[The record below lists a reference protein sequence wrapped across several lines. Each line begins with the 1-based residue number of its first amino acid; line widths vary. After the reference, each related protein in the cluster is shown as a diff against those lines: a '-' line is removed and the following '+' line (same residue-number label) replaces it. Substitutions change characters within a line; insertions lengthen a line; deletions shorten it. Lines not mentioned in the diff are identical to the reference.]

1 MTAQPRIGV
10 LAGCGGAGASVFA
23 AVLAG
28 CAAAQGG
35 SSGSGGSVDSGG
47 SVGSTGS
54 AFLIDC
60 DPVGG
65 GIDVLLGCERTAGS
79 RWSQVRLRGGHLDPA
94 VLRDCLPS
102 WHQVSV
108 LAVDVPDALDPAA
121 LGQLVDAAALAG
133 PVVLDIARWPSPVRA
148 AALSACDLTV
158 LITPA
163 EVRAV
168 TAAAAIAAS
177 LDPGRTA
184 LLIRGSAPSLSADRI
199 GALLGLA
206 VLAELGHDP
215 ASRQPGGLDPRR
227 IRRGTRRAAEAVLR
241 QAATVAGSSQRRQA
255 PEAAEPV
262 AAA

>member
-1 MTAQPRIGV
+1 M

-28 CAAAQGG
+28 CAAGRDGSAGSAGWGG
-35 SSGSGGSVDSGG
+35 SAGQ
-47 SVGSTGS
+47 

-65 GIDVLLGCERTAGS
+65 GIDVLLGCERAAGS
-79 RWSQVRLRGGHLDPA
+79 RWSQVRLRGGGLDPA

-108 LAVDVPDALDPAA
+108 LAVDDPHAVDPAA
-121 LGQLVDAAALAG
+121 LSQIVAVAALAG
-133 PVVLDIARWPSPVRA
+133 PVVLDIARWPSPIRA
-148 AALSACDLTV
+148 AAVSSCDLTI

-168 TAAAAIAAS
+168 TASAVIAAD

-184 LLIRGSAPSLSADRI
+184 LVIRGSAPTLPADRI
-199 GALLGLA
+199 GALLGLT
-206 VLAELGHDP
+206 VLGRLGHEP
-215 ASRQPGGLDPRR
+215 ASRQPAGLDPRR
-227 IRRGTRRAAEAVLR
+227 IRRGTRQLAEAVMRRAAEVVG
-241 QAATVAGSSQRRQA
+241 AACGPPPSAAAGGPPSEL
-255 PEAAEPV
+255 PPGPGEPV
-262 AAA
+262 VAA

>member
-28 CAAAQGG
+28 CAAAQAGQ
-35 SSGSGGSVDSGG
+35 
-47 SVGSTGS
+47 

-79 RWSQVRLRGGHLDPA
+79 RWSQVRLRGGGLDPA

-108 LAVDVPDALDPAA
+108 LAVDDPHVLDPAA
-121 LGQLVDAAALAG
+121 LGQIADAAALAG
-133 PVVLDIARWPSPVRA
+133 PVVLDIARWPSPIRA
-148 AALSACDLTV
+148 AALRSCDLTV

-168 TAAAAIAAS
+168 TAAAAIAAD

-184 LLIRGSAPSLSADRI
+184 LVVRGAAASLPTDRI

-206 VLAELGHDP
+206 VLGELGHDP
-215 ASRQPGGLDPRR
+215 ASRQPAGLDPRR
-227 IRRGTRRAAEAVLR
+227 IRRGTRQLAEAALR
-241 QAATVAGSSQRRQA
+241 QAARALDAAGVPPSTLPS
-255 PEAAEPV
+255 ESVEPV

>member
-28 CAAAQGG
+28 CAAAR
-35 SSGSGGSVDSGG
+35 
-47 SVGSTGS
+47 TGQ

-65 GIDVLLGCERTAGS
+65 GVDVLLGCERSAGS
-79 RWSQVRLRGGHLDPA
+79 RWSQVRLRGGRLDPA

-108 LAVDVPDALDPAA
+108 LAVDAPAALDPAA
-121 LGQLVDAAALAG
+121 LGPITAAAALAG
-133 PVVLDIARWPSPVRA
+133 PVVLDIARWPSPIRA
-148 AALSACDLTV
+148 AALSSCDLTI

-168 TAAAAIAAS
+168 TAAAAIAAD
-177 LDPGRTA
+177 LKRGRTA
-184 LLIRGSAPSLSADRI
+184 LVIRGSAPTLPADRI
-199 GALLGLA
+199 GALLGLT
-206 VLAELGHDP
+206 VLGELRHDR

-227 IRRGTRRAAEAVLR
+227 VRRGTRQLAEVVLK
-241 QAATVAGSSQRRQA
+241 QAATLAGPASKAALEPAVAVV
-255 PEAAEPV
+255 AEPV

>member
-1 MTAQPRIGV
+1 MTTQPRIGV

-28 CAAAQGG
+28 CAAAR
-35 SSGSGGSVDSGG
+35 
-47 SVGSTGS
+47 TGQ

-65 GIDVLLGCERTAGS
+65 GIDVLLGCERADGS
-79 RWSQVRLRGGHLDPA
+79 RWSQVRLRGGGLDPA

-102 WHQVSV
+102 WRQVSV
-108 LAVDVPDALDPAA
+108 LAVDDPQALDPAA
-121 LGQLVDAAALAG
+121 LGQITDAAALAG
-133 PVVLDIARWPSPVRA
+133 PVILDIARWPSPVRA
-148 AALSACDLTV
+148 AALSACDLAI

-168 TAAAAIAAS
+168 TAAAAIAAD

-184 LLIRGSAPSLSADRI
+184 LVIRGPGPWLPAGRI

-206 VLAELGHDP
+206 VLGELRHDP

-227 IRRGTRRAAEAVLR
+227 IRRGTRQLAETVLRRAAEP
-241 QAATVAGSSQRRQA
+241 G
-255 PEAAEPV
+255 

>member
-1 MTAQPRIGV
+1 MTAHPRIGV

-28 CAAAQGG
+28 CAAARAG
-35 SSGSGGSVDSGG
+35 SAGQ
-47 SVGSTGS
+47 

-65 GIDVLLGCERTAGS
+65 GLDVLLGCERAAGS
-79 RWSQVRLRGGHLDPA
+79 RWSQVRLRGGGLDPA

-108 LAVDVPDALDPAA
+108 LAVDAPQALDPAA
-121 LGQLVDAAALAG
+121 LSQIAAAAALAG

-148 AALSACDLTV
+148 AALSSCDLTI

-168 TAAAAIAAS
+168 TAAAAIAAD
-177 LDPGRTA
+177 LHPERTA
-184 LLIRGSAPSLSADRI
+184 LVVRGAAASLPAGRI
-199 GALLGLA
+199 GALLGLT
-206 VLAELGHDP
+206 VLGELGHDP
-215 ASRQPGGLDPRR
+215 ASRRPAGLDPRR
-227 IRRGTRRAAEAVLR
+227 IRRGTRQLAEAVLR
-241 QAATVAGSSQRRQA
+241 QAAEVALRQVAGQ
-255 PEAAEPV
+255 V